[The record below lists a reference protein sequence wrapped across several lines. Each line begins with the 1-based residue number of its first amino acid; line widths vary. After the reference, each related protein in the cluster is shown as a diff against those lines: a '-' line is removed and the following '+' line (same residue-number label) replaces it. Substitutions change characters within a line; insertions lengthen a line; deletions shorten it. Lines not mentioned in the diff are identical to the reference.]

1 MIRRLG
7 SKLRA
12 TELGYWRARARLEFL
27 VRGISWP
34 GGLVIKGPIGLSV
47 QGEIRLG
54 RDVTIV
60 SDSKFNRAGVNHPTQ
75 LAVEMGGLLEIGDRV
90 GMTGAAI
97 YCAER
102 ITIGNDVLI
111 GANCRIYDTDFHPVD
126 FQERRSGARPKTA
139 PVAIGND
146 VWLGAGATVLKGV
159 TSGDRTVVAA
169 GAVVV
174 ADLPSD
180 VVAGGVPAKLIRT
193 LTQ

>member
-1 MIRRLG
+1 
-7 SKLRA
+7 
-12 TELGYWRARARLEFL
+12 
-27 VRGISWP
+27 
-34 GGLVIKGPIGLSV
+34 
-47 QGEIRLG
+47 
-54 RDVTIV
+54 
-60 SDSKFNRAGVNHPTQ
+60 
-75 LAVEMGGLLEIGDRV
+75 
-90 GMTGAAI
+90 
-97 YCAER
+97 
-102 ITIGNDVLI
+102 VLI

-159 TSGDRTVVAA
+159 TIGDRTVVAA